1 MPDPYASASPPPDAS
16 PKPTAHVH
24 AHKPPHHRPRF
35 WRRLWQHHA
44 ERRGLR
50 WGLGLATVAAA
61 VLTVVALRYGPS
73 RVPEAAPASVVERE
87 GGGLPAVV
95 PVSAAAPGR
104 VTFRVRTPAASV
116 PFSTF
121 ALFAQPGEAVPVSAE
136 GRAGRY
142 TLTAPSGTVR
152 PQGESKWLWTAPE
165 TPGPVRL
172 TLREAGT
179 GETVTLQAIVRTP
192 FDPRQT
198 QIGTYRIGR
207 YVLNPRDPVYA
218 PPEGLIAL
226 TPETANLQIS
236 PHFRLKDF
244 RCKQPGGPPEFVLV
258 NERLLVKLERLI
270 ERLKAEGHA
279 VSGLTVMSGYRTPH
293 YNASIGNETSL
304 SAHLYGMAADVYVDE
319 DGDGMLDDLDGDG
332 QVTLNDAKVMHRI
345 AETLDADPEVRGGLG
360 LYHANSV
367 RGPFIHLDVRGQ
379 RARW

>member
-1 MPDPYASASPPPDAS
+1 MPEPRASAPLDPAAAS
-16 PKPTAHVH
+16 APHPH
-24 AHKPPHHRPRF
+24 AHRPPHHKPRF

-50 WGLGLATVAAA
+50 WGLGLATLAAA
-61 VLTVVALRYGPS
+61 VLAVVALRYAPALA
-73 RVPEAAPASVVERE
+73 PEAAPRPVVPRE

-95 PVSAAAPGR
+95 PVNAAAPDR
-104 VTFRVRTPAASV
+104 VSFRVRTPAASV

-142 TLTAPSGTVR
+142 TLIAPEGTVA
-152 PQGESKWLWTAPE
+152 PQGESRWLWTAPT

-172 TLREAGT
+172 TLREAAT
-179 GETVTLQAIVRTP
+179 GETVTLQAFVRTP
-192 FDPRQT
+192 FNPRQDR
-198 QIGTYRIGR
+198 IGSYRIGQ
-207 YVLNPRDPVYA
+207 YVLNPKNPVYA
-218 PPEGLIAL
+218 PPEGLVAL
-226 TPETANLQIS
+226 TPETADLQLS

-244 RCKQPGGPPEFVLV
+244 RCKQAGGPPEYVLV

-270 ERLKAEGHA
+270 ERLRDEGHT
-279 VSGLTVMSGYRTPH
+279 VTGLTVMSGYRTPH

-332 QVTLNDAKVMHRI
+332 QTTLDDAKVMHRI

-360 LYHANSV
+360 LYRANSAH
-367 RGPFIHLDVRGQ
+367 GPFIHLDVRGQ
-379 RARW
+379 RVRW